1 MFILFSFPQKDSSLM
16 PYQKL
21 IKKSTLSSAIEHT
34 MVMIRVIVL
43 LMAWVNWLM
52 DKRAR
57 IIIVLML
64 MVLEE
69 VSNKHAFIVMS
80 LVNEAHNEAIKE
92 FLSSP

>member
-1 MFILFSFPQKDSSLM
+1 
-16 PYQKL
+16 
-21 IKKSTLSSAIEHT
+21 
-34 MVMIRVIVL
+34 
-43 LMAWVNWLM
+43 M